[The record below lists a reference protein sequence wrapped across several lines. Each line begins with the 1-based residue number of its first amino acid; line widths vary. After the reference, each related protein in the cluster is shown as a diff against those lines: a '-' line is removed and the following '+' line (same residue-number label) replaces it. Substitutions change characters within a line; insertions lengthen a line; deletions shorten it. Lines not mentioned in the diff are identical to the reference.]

1 MLADTSRSHLTL
13 SLTVNSQNVDGYY
26 SWPWLSVLIKIMF
39 SCEATSQAELPIDK
53 ACSCYNCVRVE
64 CGQAHVLWL
73 ISFQYW
79 RKSAACD
86 DSNQVWARFCCAWH
100 VYDVVVGE
108 LFTYLLWSV
117 IWVLHWLIQFHGY
130 WLQNDRCQ
138 FHTENVYVEV
148 LMKLVDLSWV

>member
-1 MLADTSRSHLTL
+1 
-13 SLTVNSQNVDGYY
+13 
-26 SWPWLSVLIKIMF
+26 LIKHAFVIIVQKW
-39 SCEATSQAELPIDK
+39 SL
-53 ACSCYNCVRVE
+53 VRSMWFDSTASNI
-64 CGQAHVLWL
+64 G
-73 ISFQYW
+73 

-108 LFTYLLWSV
+108 LFTHVLWSV

-138 FHTENVYVEV
+138 FHTANVYVEV
-148 LMKLVDLSWV
+148 LM